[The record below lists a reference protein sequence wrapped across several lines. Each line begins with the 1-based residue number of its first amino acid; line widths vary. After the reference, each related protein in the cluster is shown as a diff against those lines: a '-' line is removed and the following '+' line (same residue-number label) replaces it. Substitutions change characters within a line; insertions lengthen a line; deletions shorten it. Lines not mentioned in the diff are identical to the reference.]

1 MFRKLDTPQTKATL
15 AVSEALHN
23 DSKMSPMLRRETF
36 IKALEKE
43 LENFKAKK
51 DPTATAHFI
60 LWATDK
66 KEELLKVFN
75 SAITRSFIKFIND
88 LPDDSVKQQT
98 LIIIRDEAASNKR
111 IKDDL
116 VGITTP
122 NEAPATQKRPRD
134 PAPIPGPPAKISKP
148 NPPAIKPA
156 PPASGPLTT
165 SDKLDDLEGRMIS
178 VERGYL
184 ALTDMDTGG
193 ELDGTQFA
201 IQIGRAI
208 CQAQTASRDIGD
220 EDVHGSLLA
229 KVAEITHVMHTLQKI
244 VGDPATKEDGTL
256 LADRTTIVTN
266 FNTHN
271 KNIKAHRTAID
282 ALIGRVDTLERNPP
296 PTTGICTGNADALK
310 LLIEDSAKAGKD
322 ALDDQEKKCKNEFTG
337 VKKDIKTAREGIKAL
352 DEQAT
357 DFKNKIQVLEGKVQA
372 LQTENE
378 GLREENK
385 DLKYDSGVL
394 TTDISMMKPML
405 ERLLRAAGQGED
417 ADKLKDPDRAV
428 PPAAAAATG
437 TTGGDAGSGDDDEA
451 REQIAALEAAA
462 KATAAK

>member
-1 MFRKLDTPQTKATL
+1 MFRTLDTPQTKATV

-23 DSKMSPMLRRETF
+23 DSKISPIDKRETF

-66 KEELLKVFN
+66 KEELLRVFN

-98 LIIIRDEAASNKR
+98 LIIIRDEAASYKR

-116 VGITTP
+116 VGIMTP
-122 NEAPATQKRPRD
+122 TEAPATQKRPRD
-134 PAPIPGPPAKISKP
+134 PAPISSPPAKISKP
-148 NPPAIKPA
+148 NPPTIKPA

-165 SDKLDDLEGRMIS
+165 SDKLDDLEGRMSS

-208 CQAQTASRDIGD
+208 NQAKTASRDIGG

-229 KVAEITHVMHTLQKI
+229 KVVEITHVMHILQKH
-244 VGDPATKEDGTL
+244 VGDSTAKETGTL
-256 LADRTTIVTN
+256 LGDRTIIKSN
-266 FNTHN
+266 FAVHSNDL
-271 KNIKAHRTAID
+271 KDHRTEID
-282 ALIGRVDTLERNPP
+282 ALVVRVDTLERNPLT
-296 PTTGICTGNADALK
+296 TTGICNGNAAALK
-310 LLIEDSAKAGKD
+310 TEIEACAQAGKD
-322 ALDDQEKKCKNEFTG
+322 ALGAQEKKCENGFTG
-337 VKKDIKTAREGIKAL
+337 VKKNIKTAQEEIKAL

-357 DFKNKIQVLEGKVQA
+357 DFKNRIQVLEGKVQA

-378 GLREENK
+378 GLREDNK
-385 DLKYDSGVL
+385 DLKHDNEVL
-394 TTDISMMKPML
+394 ATDISMMKPML

-451 REQIAALEAAA
+451 REQFAALEAAA

>member
-1 MFRKLDTPQTKATL
+1 MFRTLDTPQTKATL

-23 DSKMSPMLRRETF
+23 DSKKTAIDRRETF
-36 IKALEKE
+36 IKALEME

-66 KEELLKVFN
+66 KEELLRVFF
-75 SAITRSFIKFIND
+75 SAITRSFIKFIHD

-98 LIIIRDEAASNKR
+98 LRIIRDEAASDKR

-116 VGITTP
+116 VGIMTP
-122 NEAPATQKRPRD
+122 TEAPATQKRARE
-134 PAPIPGPPAKISKP
+134 PAPISSPPAKISKP

-165 SDKLDDLEGRMIS
+165 SDKLDALEGRMIS

-193 ELDGTQFA
+193 GLDGTQFA

-208 CQAQTASRDIGD
+208 HQAQTASRYIGA
-220 EDVHGSLLA
+220 EDVDGSLLA
-229 KVAEITHVMHTLQKI
+229 KVAEITHVMHTLQAN
-244 VGDPATKEDGTL
+244 VGDSVAKEAGSL
-256 LADRTTIVTN
+256 LGDRASINTN
-266 FNTHN
+266 FATQR
-271 KNIKAHRTAID
+271 KNLKAHRTDID
-282 ALIGRVDTLERNPP
+282 ALVRRVDTLESNPP
-296 PTTGICTGNADALK
+296 PATGICTGNADALK
-310 LLIEDSAKAGKD
+310 IDIEACAKAGKD
-322 ALDDQEKKCKNEFTG
+322 ALGAQEKECKTEFTG
-337 VKKDIKTAREGIKAL
+337 VKKDIRTAQGEIKAL

-357 DFKNKIQVLEGKVQA
+357 DFKNRIQVLEGKVQA

-378 GLREENK
+378 ELREENK
-385 DLKYDSGVL
+385 DLKHDSGVL
-394 TTDISMMKPML
+394 VADIGMMKPML
-405 ERLLRAAGQGED
+405 ERLLRAAGQDED
-417 ADKLKDPDRAV
+417 ADKLKDPNRAV

-437 TTGGDAGSGDDDEA
+437 TTGADGESGEDDEA
-451 REQIAALEAAA
+451 SAQMAALEAA
-462 KATAAK
+462 K

>member
-1 MFRKLDTPQTKATL
+1 MFRTLDTPQTKATL

-23 DSKMSPMLRRETF
+23 DSKISPIDKRETF

-66 KEELLKVFN
+66 KEDLLRVFN

-98 LIIIRDEAASNKR
+98 LKIIRDGAESDRR

-116 VGITTP
+116 VGIMTP
-122 NEAPATQKRPRD
+122 NEAPATHKRPRD
-134 PAPIPGPPAKISKP
+134 PAPISSPPAKISKP

-165 SDKLDDLEGRMIS
+165 SDKLHDLEGRMIS

-193 ELDGTQFA
+193 GLDGTQFA
-201 IQIGRAI
+201 IQIGKAI
-208 CQAQTASRDIGD
+208 CQAQTASRDIGT

-229 KVAEITHVMHTLQKI
+229 KVAEITHVMHVLQEN
-244 VGDPATKEDGTL
+244 VGDPVAKEKGSL
-256 LADRTTIVTN
+256 LGDRVSINTN
-266 FNTHN
+266 FTTQRTAL
-271 KNIKAHRTAID
+271 KAHRTAID
-282 ALIGRVDTLERNPP
+282 ALIGRVDTLERNPL
-296 PTTGICTGNADALK
+296 PTTGICNGNADALK
-310 LLIEDSAKAGKD
+310 IDIEACATAGKD
-322 ALDDQEKKCKNEFTG
+322 ALGAQEKKCETEFTG
-337 VKKDIKTAREGIKAL
+337 VKKDINTAQGEIKAL
-352 DEQAT
+352 DEQAS
-357 DFKNKIQVLEGKVQA
+357 DFKNRIQVLEGKVQA

-378 GLREENK
+378 ELREENK
-385 DLKYDSGVL
+385 DLEHDSGVL
-394 TTDISMMKPML
+394 AADIAMMKPML
-405 ERLLRAAGQGED
+405 ERLLRAAGQDED
-417 ADKLKDPDRAV
+417 ADKLKEPNRAV

-437 TTGGDAGSGDDDEA
+437 TTGADGESDEDKEA
-451 REQIAALEAAA
+451 REQMDALDAAA
-462 KATAAK
+462 KASAAK